1 MTRKSLKSK
10 SLRKNV
16 QRLPGGRLKTAS
28 SRKKRSRLKCAVT
41 GKPLSGVPR
50 VKSSAVRRIEKSKRA
65 PNRPYGGV
73 LNPSVTKAMFIKKAR
88 EENA

>member
-1 MTRKSLKSK
+1 MTGRSLQSK

-16 QRLPGGRLKTAS
+16 QRLPGGRLKTKVS
-28 SRKKRSRLKCAVT
+28 GKKRSRLRCAVT
-41 GKPLSGVPR
+41 GKPLQGVPMVR
-50 VKSSAVRRIEKSKRA
+50 SSAVNRVEKSKRA

-88 EENA
+88 EEKA